1 MSFKS
6 RFILATLFAFAW
18 SGLAYG
24 ETPTQDPSPQH
35 TTIAL
40 LQLDVAFEK
49 SADVSQD
56 DLEPTSLSGPT
67 SMDCVNPAI
76 RSNDLE
82 TCVVTIAGRST
93 AAASSMSMPASL
105 AQH

>member
-18 SGLAYG
+18 SGLANG
-24 ETPTQDPSPQH
+24 ETPTQDSSLNS
-35 TTIAL
+35 TIAL

-49 SADVSQD
+49 SADVSQS
-56 DLEPTSLSGPT
+56 DLEPSSLSGPT
-67 SMDCVNPAI
+67 SMDCTNPAA

-82 TCVVTIAGRST
+82 TCVVTIAGRSM
-93 AAASSMSMPASL
+93 AAMSSMSMPASL